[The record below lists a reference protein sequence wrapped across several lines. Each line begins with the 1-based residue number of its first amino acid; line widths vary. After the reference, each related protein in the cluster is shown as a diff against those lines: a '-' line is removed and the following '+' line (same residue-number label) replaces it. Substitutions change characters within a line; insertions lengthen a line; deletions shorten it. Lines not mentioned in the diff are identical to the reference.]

1 MKSTIQA
8 RANREP
14 GRALGRPPS
23 LSRAEIV
30 QVALALVR
38 RKGSESLTMRALA
51 EELGCGPM
59 SLYSHVRDKAELLDA
74 VGALALDELDIEVR
88 DGAPWTEQL
97 ESWMHSLALCLFEYP
112 QIAEL
117 IASQQNDSPALL
129 RAIREPIR
137 LLLDVGFDRP
147 AAVSAAQGMLWVA
160 LGFLFIGSLPLR
172 YPRGDSPADQ
182 LAAALARV
190 PEAERADAESIL
202 PHLVTDKEHARLL
215 YTAVARRLIHGLAD
229 ELQGGAPSNTRT
241 P

>member
-38 RKGSESLTMRALA
+38 RKGSESLTM
-51 EELGCGPM
+51 
-59 SLYSHVRDKAELLDA
+59 
-74 VGALALDELDIEVR
+74 ALDELDIEVP

-182 LAAALARV
+182 LAAALAKV

-202 PHLVTDKEHARLL
+202 PHLVTDKEDARVL
-215 YTAVARRLIHGLAD
+215 YTAVVRRLVHGLAH
-229 ELQGGAPSNTRT
+229 ELEDGA
-241 P
+241 